1 MKTFL
6 IVADAIALA
15 VLIAVAGAFFALRAV
30 LAPQPGE
37 WAVPLA
43 LGPLGIRAGVP
54 SMLRLAT
61 SGWSGPLLDGRSIA
75 TRHGRLHLSWA
86 REGWLQVRCA
96 PCVLQA
102 PGLGEEPLRL
112 AEVRL
117 SVRRIGENLWGD
129 FVAGRVRG
137 AWQGRMSPDQVQLR
151 LSVPWTPMADGFAL
165 FAGEIPEVERARIDG
180 MFALEAQ
187 LTLPDGKLE
196 IWPRVE
202 GFAVEG
208 LGTEALAGA
217 RSPCTRRGSRLTV
230 DSWLARAVIAAEDQ
244 RFWAHGGY
252 DLAEVAAALARNQDG
267 HHVARGASTLSQQ
280 VARLLITGGERS
292 PVRKLRELLYAV
304 ELERTLGK
312 PRILRLYLDNA
323 PWGEGLCG
331 AEAAARHYFGVP
343 AHELTVAQAGWLAA
357 MLHNPAMEA
366 QRWAAAGTINTARAQ
381 WVVLGM
387 RGLARTRRMDI
398 AQDIVGADW
407 KPGWAS
413 SQR

>member
-1 MKTFL
+1 
-6 IVADAIALA
+6 
-15 VLIAVAGAFFALRAV
+15 
-30 LAPQPGE
+30 
-37 WAVPLA
+37 
-43 LGPLGIRAGVP
+43 
-54 SMLRLAT
+54 
-61 SGWSGPLLDGRSIA
+61 
-75 TRHGRLHLSWA
+75 
-86 REGWLQVRCA
+86 
-96 PCVLQA
+96 
-102 PGLGEEPLRL
+102 
-112 AEVRL
+112 
-117 SVRRIGENLWGD
+117 
-129 FVAGRVRG
+129 
-137 AWQGRMSPDQVQLR
+137 
-151 LSVPWTPMADGFAL
+151 
-165 FAGEIPEVERARIDG
+165 
-180 MFALEAQ
+180 
-187 LTLPDGKLE
+187 
-196 IWPRVE
+196 
-202 GFAVEG
+202 
-208 LGTEALAGA
+208 
-217 RSPCTRRGSRLTV
+217 
-230 DSWLARAVIAAEDQ
+230 VIAAEDQ

-304 ELERTLGK
+304 ELERKLGK